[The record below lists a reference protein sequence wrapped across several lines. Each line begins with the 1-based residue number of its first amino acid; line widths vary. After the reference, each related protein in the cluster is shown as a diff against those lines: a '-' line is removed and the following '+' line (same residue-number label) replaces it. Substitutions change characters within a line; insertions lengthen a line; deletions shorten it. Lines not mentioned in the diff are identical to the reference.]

1 MVMQSIAAA
10 IFPQSLPETFIK
22 CNIVNTEPTPM
33 EKSLSHQPV
42 LLPIIA
48 VVLRKARQAAALLV
62 GLALVTVPP
71 HAAFGQSN
79 PQQEQQQREQQEREQ
94 QQRDQQQREQ
104 QEREQQQR
112 DQQQREQ
119 QQRDQQQREQQQRE
133 QQQRELERMQQQQ
146 HASSDSPAPS
156 SNASSEASRPTAH
169 PPATDVKRTT
179 SDIQPLGVE
188 RKINSASVNATATK
202 DRASS
207 AVEPDLRRRVCED
220 GPCKEPA
227 PKPVQLKPIA
237 PDPRRKLC
245 KDGSCQ
251 PCPAGGSKAKDGS
264 CTAPP
269 GTRTVV
275 QQPCPAGQVWGGTQC
290 LSVGAQQCLPGQS
303 RIGTSCQADC
313 AIPSASAQNVI
324 VQLRSARLRKND
336 ICLQNPTGKECQ
348 EAETHYDLMLN
359 EYRNFLGGVPTEC
372 RTALPD
378 PIAI

>member
-1 MVMQSIAAA
+1 MA
-10 IFPQSLPETFIK
+10 
-22 CNIVNTEPTPM
+22 
-33 EKSLSHQPV
+33 KSLSHQ
-42 LLPIIA
+42 IA

-71 HAAFGQSN
+71 QVVFGQSN
-79 PQQEQQQREQQEREQ
+79 QQQEQQQREQ

-119 QQRDQQQREQQQRE
+119 QERE

-188 RKINSASVNATATK
+188 RKINSASAVNATATK

-251 PCPAGGSKAKDGS
+251 PCPAGGSRGKDGS

-290 LSVGAQQCLPGQS
+290 LIVGAQQCLPGQS
-303 RIGTSCQADC
+303 RVGTSCQADC
-313 AIPSASAQNVI
+313 AIPTASAQNVI

-348 EAETHYDLMLN
+348 EAEAHYDLMLN
-359 EYRNFLGGVPTEC
+359 EYRNLLSGVPTEC

-378 PIAI
+378 PIAR

>member
-33 EKSLSHQPV
+33 AKSLSHQPV

-48 VVLRKARQAAALLV
+48 AVLRKARQAAALLV

-71 HAAFGQSN
+71 QVVFGQSN
-79 PQQEQQQREQQEREQ
+79 QQQEQQQREQQE
-94 QQRDQQQREQ
+94 
-104 QEREQQQR
+104 
-112 DQQQREQ
+112 
-119 QQRDQQQREQQQRE
+119 REQQQRE
-133 QQQRELERMQQQQ
+133 QQQRELERMQQQE

-188 RKINSASVNATATK
+188 RKINSASAVNATATK

-251 PCPAGGSKAKDGS
+251 PCPAGGSKGKDGS

-275 QQPCPAGQVWGGTQC
+275 QQPCPAGQVWSGTQC
-290 LSVGAQQCLPGQS
+290 LIVGAQQCLPGQS
-303 RIGTSCQADC
+303 RVGTSCQADC
-313 AIPSASAQNVI
+313 AIPTASAQNVI

-348 EAETHYDLMLN
+348 EAEAHYDLMLN
-359 EYRNFLGGVPTEC
+359 EYRNLLGGVPTEC